1 MQAYD
6 TLTEAIEGMRENGY
20 VLDFNIAFDK
30 IQCAQNGLCLN
41 PDQFEITEFFRFEG
55 NSDPADESV
64 LYAIESKSG
73 DIKGLLVDGYGT
85 SSDSASDE
93 LIHKLAIHKSG
104 S

>member
-1 MQAYD
+1 MQTFD

-41 PDQFEITEFFRFEG
+41 PDQFEITDYFRFEG
-55 NSDPADESV
+55 NTDPADEAI
-64 LYAIESKSG
+64 LFAIESKSG

-85 SSDSASDE
+85 SSESASDE
-93 LIHKLAIHKSG
+93 LIHKLSIHKTG